1 MYKIC
6 FYVPESHLEP
16 VKEALFIAGAGR
28 IGNYDC
34 CSWQCL
40 GEGQFRPLAGS
51 QPAIGQQ
58 NVIEQ
63 VAEYKVE
70 LVCSDEYV
78 HAAVAALKTT
88 HPYEEPAYDVI
99 EINDKF

>member
-6 FYVPESHLEP
+6 FYVPKSHLET

-28 IGNYDC
+28 IGNYDR

-40 GEGQFRPLAGS
+40 GEGQFRPLSGS

-58 NVIEQ
+58 GVIER

-70 LVCSDEYV
+70 LVCSNESIQAV
-78 HAAVAALKTT
+78 VAALKTS
-88 HPYEEPAYDVI
+88 HPYEEPAYDVL
-99 EINDKF
+99 EISDKF

>member
-6 FYVPESHLEP
+6 FYVPESHLQQ
-16 VKEALFIAGAGR
+16 VKEALFVAGAGR
-28 IGNYDC
+28 IGNYDH

-51 QPAIGQQ
+51 QPALGQRG
-58 NVIEQ
+58 VVES

-70 LVCSDEYV
+70 LVCADECI
-78 HAAVAALKTT
+78 HAALAALKAS
-88 HPYEEPAYDVI
+88 HPYEEPAFDVVKI
-99 EINDKF
+99 SDIL